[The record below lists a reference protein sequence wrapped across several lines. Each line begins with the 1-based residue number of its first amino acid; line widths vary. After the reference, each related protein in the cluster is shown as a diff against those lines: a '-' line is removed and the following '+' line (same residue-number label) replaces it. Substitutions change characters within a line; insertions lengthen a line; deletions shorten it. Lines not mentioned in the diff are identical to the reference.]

1 MRNIERKF
9 LVLDETIDDNNE
21 VESLL
26 NLVFTPQRNKLGSY
40 YFRKNVSRVEFLC
53 KVIKNDYGH
62 IIGSIRYWPVY
73 IGKKKFSCLLL
84 GPLAVHPIC
93 QGEGIGAKLILNTLN
108 LAEKYGWE
116 RVILVGDESYYS
128 RFGFKKKL
136 AKDLIF
142 PKPVNQDRL
151 LGLELKPGSL
161 KRVKGLV
168 SSLE

>member
-1 MRNIERKF
+1 MWNIEKKF
-9 LVLDETIDDNNE
+9 LVLDEKVDDNNE

-26 NLVFTPQRNKLGSY
+26 NLVFTPQRTKLGSY

-62 IIGSIRYWPVY
+62 IVGSIRYWPVY
-73 IGKKKFSCLLL
+73 LGEKKLSCLLL

-93 QGEGIGAKLILNTLN
+93 QGEGIGAKLVFKTLN

-116 RVILVGDESYYS
+116 RIILVGDEPYYS

-151 LGLELKPGSL
+151 LGLELKPNSL

-168 SSLE
+168 SKFE

>member
-9 LVLDETIDDNNE
+9 LVLDETIDYINE

-73 IGKKKFSCLLL
+73 IGKKKFSSLLL

-151 LGLELKPGSL
+151 LGLELKSGSL

-168 SSLE
+168 SRLE

>member
-84 GPLAVHPIC
+84 GPLAVHPIS
-93 QGEGIGAKLILNTLN
+93 QGEGMGAKLILKTLN

-142 PKPVNQDRL
+142 PKPVNKDRL

-161 KRVKGLV
+161 KRAKGLV
-168 SSLE
+168 SRFE

>member
-93 QGEGIGAKLILNTLN
+93 QGEGIGAKLILKTLN

-161 KRVKGLV
+161 TRVKGLV
-168 SSLE
+168 SRFQ

>member
-1 MRNIERKF
+1 MWNKEKKF
-9 LVLDETIDDNNE
+9 LVLDEELDDHYE

-26 NLVFTPQRNKLGSY
+26 NLVFTPQRNRLSSY
-40 YFRKNVSRVEFLC
+40 YFRQNVNKVGFLC

-73 IGKKKFSCLLL
+73 IGRKKFSCLLL

-93 QGEGIGAKLILNTLN
+93 QGEGIGATLVLETLS
-108 LAEKYGWE
+108 LAEQHGWE
-116 RVILVGDESYYS
+116 RIIIVGDEPYYS

-142 PKPVNQDRL
+142 PKPISQDRL
-151 LGLELKPGSL
+151 LGLELKSGSF
-161 KRVKGLV
+161 KRVKGEV
-168 SSLE
+168 AKFE

>member
-73 IGKKKFSCLLL
+73 IGKKKISCLLL

-93 QGEGIGAKLILNTLN
+93 QGEGIGAKLILNTLD

-151 LGLELKPGSL
+151 LGLELKSGSL

-168 SSLE
+168 ARLE

>member
-168 SSLE
+168 FRFE

>member
-142 PKPVNQDRL
+142 PKSVNQDRL

-168 SSLE
+168 SRLE

>member
-9 LVLDETIDDNNE
+9 LVLDETIDYINE

-73 IGKKKFSCLLL
+73 IGKKKFSSLLL

-93 QGEGIGAKLILNTLN
+93 QGEGIGAILILKTLN
-108 LAEKYGWE
+108 LAKKYGWE

-128 RFGFKKKL
+128 RFGFKKRL

-161 KRVKGLV
+161 ERAKGLV
-168 SSLE
+168 SRFE

>member
-168 SSLE
+168 SRLD

>member
-40 YFRKNVSRVEFLC
+40 YFRKHVSRVEFLC
-53 KVIKNDYGH
+53 KVIKNDYGN

-136 AKDLIF
+136 TKDLIF
-142 PKPVNQDRL
+142 PKPVNKDRL

-168 SSLE
+168 SRFE

>member
-73 IGKKKFSCLLL
+73 IGKKEFSCLLL

-168 SSLE
+168 SRLE

>member
-142 PKPVNQDRL
+142 PKPVNQDRF
-151 LGLELKPGSL
+151 LGLELKPESL
-161 KRVKGLV
+161 KRAKGLV
-168 SSLE
+168 SRFE

>member
-151 LGLELKPGSL
+151 LGLELKPGSF

-168 SSLE
+168 SRFE

>member
-9 LVLDETIDDNNE
+9 LVLNETTDDNNE

-73 IGKKKFSCLLL
+73 LGKKKFSCLLL

-93 QGEGIGAKLILNTLN
+93 QGEGIGAKLILNTLD

-142 PKPVNQDRL
+142 PKPVNQDRF
-151 LGLELKPGSL
+151 LGLELKRESL
-161 KRVKGLV
+161 KRAKGLV
-168 SSLE
+168 SRFE